1 MIAIEVPTPL
11 FLPRSFLT
19 FAYDGVLREA
29 PLGREAEPAAADQ
42 QRPVRTSR
50 RKRSA
55 ARTETSPQRYSSQ
68 FIIRSNVPRKRSSAH
83 DFCRGK
89 NARRTAGVEVANP
102 TSTSQAPAP
111 GLEGEASARREPDIP
126 PTEDAD
132 RLSTTKSEVESAL
145 NHRRRRTVFHDACF
159 SPEALNAFN
168 AGDPHLHAAQ
178 DGFTRATEQYVKD
191 IRVREFNSC
200 ICQ

>member
-1 MIAIEVPTPL
+1 M
-11 FLPRSFLT
+11 
-19 FAYDGVLREA
+19 
-29 PLGREAEPAAADQ
+29 ADQ

-55 ARTETSPQRYSSQ
+55 ARTGTSLQGYNPCLNIQ
-68 FIIRSNVPRKRSSAH
+68 SNVPRKRLSAH
-83 DFCRGK
+83 DFCRRK
-89 NARRTAGVEVANP
+89 SARRTAGVEVAYP
-102 TSTSQAPAP
+102 TYTSQAPAP
-111 GLEGEASARREPDIP
+111 GLEGEASARRGPDTP
-126 PTEDAD
+126 PAGDAD
-132 RLSTTKSEVESAL
+132 RLSATKSEVESAM
-145 NHRRRRTVFHDACF
+145 NHRRRQIVFHDACF

-168 AGDPHLHAAQ
+168 AGDAHLRAAQ